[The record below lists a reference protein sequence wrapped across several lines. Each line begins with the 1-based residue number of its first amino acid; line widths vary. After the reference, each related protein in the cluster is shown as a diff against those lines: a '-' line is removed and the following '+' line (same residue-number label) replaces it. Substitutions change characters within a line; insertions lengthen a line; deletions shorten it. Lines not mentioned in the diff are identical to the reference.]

1 MKNKDE
7 KRKERKGKEEKGVG
21 KIESKIKNKADF
33 ILISNRKVNLTLYS
47 LMEMLTEFFL

>member
-1 MKNKDE
+1 MNKE
-7 KRKERKGKEEKGVG
+7 KRERERRKRKGVG

-47 LMEMLTEFFL
+47 LLEMLTELFL

>member
-1 MKNKDE
+1 MNKE
-7 KRKERKGKEEKGVG
+7 KRERGGREKGVG

-47 LMEMLTEFFL
+47 LLEMLTELFL